1 MGGCALVL
9 SDKCILIGI
18 FDETKGHSAPACN
31 AVVSDLAK
39 HLKTSFASS

>member
-9 SDKCILIGI
+9 SDKAILIAT
-18 FDETKGHSAPACN
+18 FDETKGHTAPACN

-39 HLKTSFASS
+39 HLKGSF